1 MKKGK
6 SLSIDNLD
14 DSEIV
19 EGLRNKDERITRQ
32 YFYEYCRMAYCI
44 YSKRYYLA
52 MHPGMDFFS
61 IAHEYY
67 LALDRNGW
75 RQLDDRKPGMSLR
88 TWMINGFRF
97 VVLDRLKAAAREF
110 RDESLEERRA
120 GRSITFDIPDADFK
134 TEVRTMVEQLCDRM
148 LGRDTTSSVIL
159 KMILVEGFKGKEV
172 AAQLGIS
179 PSAVT
184 QRYRRLMADL
194 VTPYF
199 KQNYDS
205 PVSYDCCE
213 GAEPEE
219 ALSSVCCCVDAPA
232 SASFGELYAEDT
244 TVVGRPWRVTPEYVD
259 TLAANEIFVFGSNPD
274 GMHGGGAART
284 ARLRFGAVMGQGSG
298 LQGRSYAIPTICGG
312 LETLQRHV
320 DEFLRFASCHPELHF
335 LVTRIGCGLAGFDA
349 EDIAPLFAEAL
360 DAENISLPMDFLKK
374 LR

>member
-6 SLSIDNLD
+6 TLSIDNLD
-14 DSEIV
+14 DNEIV
-19 EGLRNKDERITRQ
+19 EGLRNRDERITRQ

-44 YSKRYYLA
+44 YSKRYSLA
-52 MHPGMDFFS
+52 MYPGMDFFS

-97 VVLDRLKAAAREF
+97 VVLDRLKTNKREF
-110 RDESLEERRA
+110 MNESLEERRA
-120 GRSITFDIPDADFK
+120 GRGITFDIPDADFK
-134 TEVRTMVEQLCDRM
+134 AEVRTMVEQLCDRM
-148 LGRDTTSSVIL
+148 LGRDATSSVIL

-199 KQNYDS
+199 KQNYVN
-205 PVSYDCCE
+205 PVYYECCE
-213 GAEPEE
+213 ESEPKDMLM
-219 ALSSVCCCVDAPA
+219 ASCFSVAVPDSVSPQRQA
-232 SASFGELYAEDT
+232 T
-244 TVVGRPWRVTPEYVD
+244 GRGGHRVTPEYVD
-259 TLAANEIFVFGSNPD
+259 RLADNEIFVFGSNPD

-284 ARLRFGAVMGQGSG
+284 ARLRFGAVMGQAAG

-312 LETLQRHV
+312 LEAIQRHV
-320 DEFLRFASCHPELHF
+320 DEFLCFAACHPELHF

-349 EDIAPLFAEAL
+349 EDIAPLFRKAL
-360 DAENISLPMDFLKK
+360 DAENISLPLDFLK
-374 LR
+374 